1 MALHPL
7 FCGVPASDNYFAIP
21 FRAFPGDSRIAF
33 QWITRMKNTFLVV
46 LSFAAALT
54 AGCTSLEHKSSLT
67 DPSIAGNNSLLGNWT
82 SSTLIPTPSTC
93 TDFKW
98 NVTEQT
104 TSAMKG
110 SFSASCPGDLKFTGT
125 AEGSLS
131 SPTTIQWSA
140 KGNATGPGL
149 TSCAMSLTG
158 TASISTD
165 SIIVPYSGDT
175 CLGKV
180 SGIETLKKH

>member
-1 MALHPL
+1 
-7 FCGVPASDNYFAIP
+7 
-21 FRAFPGDSRIAF
+21 
-33 QWITRMKNTFLVV
+33 MKNVFLAIVV
-46 LSFAAALT
+46 ATAVVA

-67 DPSIAGNNSLLGNWT
+67 EPSAAGNNSLLGNWT

-104 TSAMKG
+104 AASAKG

-125 AEGSLS
+125 AEGALS
-131 SPTTIQWSA
+131 TPTTIQWSA
-140 KGNATGPGL
+140 KGNATAPGL
-149 TSCAMSLTG
+149 ISCAMSLNG
-158 TASISTD
+158 TAQIGTE

-180 SGIETLKKH
+180 NGIETLKKH

>member
-1 MALHPL
+1 
-7 FCGVPASDNYFAIP
+7 
-21 FRAFPGDSRIAF
+21 
-33 QWITRMKNTFLVV
+33 MKNVALVI
-46 LSFAAALT
+46 LFAAGGLT
-54 AGCTSLEHKSSLT
+54 VGCTSLEHKSSLT
-67 DPSIAGNNSLLGNWT
+67 EPSAAGNNSLLGNWT

-104 TSAMKG
+104 SSSAKG

-125 AEGSLS
+125 AEGALT
-131 SPTTIQWSA
+131 SPVTIQWSA

-149 TSCAMSLTG
+149 ASCAMSLAG
-158 TASISTD
+158 TASIGTD
-165 SIIVPYSGDT
+165 SIIVPYAGDT

-180 SGIETLKKH
+180 NGIETLKKH

>member
-1 MALHPL
+1 
-7 FCGVPASDNYFAIP
+7 
-21 FRAFPGDSRIAF
+21 
-33 QWITRMKNTFLVV
+33 MKNTFLVI
-46 LSFAAALT
+46 LLAAGVVT

-67 DPSIAGNNSLLGNWT
+67 EPSAAGNSSLLGNWT

-104 TSAMKG
+104 SSSAKG

-125 AEGSLS
+125 AEAALK
-131 SPTTIQWSA
+131 SPTTIEWSA

-149 TSCAMSLTG
+149 PSCAMTLTG
-158 TASISTD
+158 TAAIGTD
-165 SIIVPYSGDT
+165 SIIIPYGGDT

-180 SGIETLKKH
+180 QGIETLKKH

>member
-1 MALHPL
+1 
-7 FCGVPASDNYFAIP
+7 
-21 FRAFPGDSRIAF
+21 
-33 QWITRMKNTFLVV
+33 MKNTFLVR
-46 LSFAAALT
+46 LLAAGVVT

-67 DPSIAGNNSLLGNWT
+67 EPSAAGNSSLLGNWT

-104 TSAMKG
+104 SSSAKG
-110 SFSASCPGDLKFTGT
+110 SFSTSCPGDLKFTGT
-125 AEGSLS
+125 AEGALK
-131 SPTTIQWSA
+131 SPTTIEWSA

-149 TSCAMSLTG
+149 PSCAMSLTG
-158 TASISTD
+158 TASIGTD
-165 SIIVPYSGDT
+165 SIIIPYGGDT

-180 SGIETLKKH
+180 QGIETLKKQ

>member
-1 MALHPL
+1 
-7 FCGVPASDNYFAIP
+7 
-21 FRAFPGDSRIAF
+21 
-33 QWITRMKNTFLVV
+33 MKNTFLAI
-46 LSFAAALT
+46 LLAAGTAA

-67 DPSIAGNNSLLGNWT
+67 EPSAAGNNSLLGNWT

-104 TSAMKG
+104 ASSAKG

-131 SPTTIQWSA
+131 SPTQIQWSA
-140 KGNATGPGL
+140 KGNAAGPGL
-149 TSCAMSLTG
+149 PSCAMALTG
-158 TASISTD
+158 TASIGTD
-165 SIIVPYSGDT
+165 SIIIPYAGDT

-180 SGIETLKKH
+180 QGIETLKKH